1 MSVPDPI
8 PPRKLS
14 RLGLYI
20 PFGLLAVFMLGWSAT
35 WVWARGETVKRL
47 DAGAVA
53 LRHAGYDLAWKDR
66 RVGGY
71 PFRLNVTLTEPSVR
85 DHSGWALQAPRLE
98 GQAFLHAPTHWIVA
112 APDGLTFNRPVGGPV
127 EVKGRLI
134 RMSLSHVSNTP
145 PNISF
150 EGTGLTFQPAAGAT
164 AFGLTSAERVEI
176 HVRRA
181 PAELGDEAGLW
192 ISVKDGKARLSGL
205 LERIGGAKPVSF
217 EWDGRLS
224 KASHLRGASWGEA
237 VQAWTAAGGRI
248 SVKRGGLTTGDALI
262 GVNSGDLTVGSDGRL
277 RGVLDVSLRQAPRAF
292 GALQAAGAV
301 DPAPAEAAAAVVTAR
316 QGDGDVARATLN
328 FEAGRTTLGP
338 IALWPAPQIY
348 QPQIYE
354 SR

>member
-1 MSVPDPI
+1 MSVPDPT

-20 PFGLLAVFMLGWSAT
+20 PFGLLLVFMAGWSAT
-35 WVWARGETVKRL
+35 WVWAHGETVRRL

-71 PFRLNVTLTEPSVR
+71 PFRLNITLTEPSVR
-85 DHSGWALQAPRLE
+85 DRSGWALQASRLE

-112 APDGLTFNRPVGGPV
+112 APDGLTFTRPVGGPV

-134 RMSLSHVSNTP
+134 RMSLSHLSNTP

-164 AFGLTSAERVEI
+164 AFGLTRAERVEI

-205 LERIGGAKPVSF
+205 LERIAGAKPVSI

-224 KASHLRGASWGEA
+224 KASRLHGATWADA
-237 VQAWTAAGGRI
+237 VSAWTDAGGRV
-248 SVKRGGLTTGDALI
+248 SVKRGGLTAGDALI
-262 GVNSGDLTVGSDGRL
+262 GVNSGDLTVGADGRL
-277 RGVLDVSLRQAPRAF
+277 QGVLDLSLRQAPRAF

-348 QPQIYE
+348 EP
-354 SR
+354 R